1 MWEKMTCCHFFYYH
15 VSLCWN
21 MSTISSLFVLVL
33 LKHFWPFLIHPDRH
47 ITHVLY
53 RRKSWLLLSP
63 SSQVKHFIP
72 KLNLS
77 LIQCSTMFSPQKVT
91 LSSPTCI
98 NTDKG
103 AFGNVIQATDT
114 PALVLGLEEL
124 QTNLQAMLYQSVC
137 AHVRVTFA
145 AFVTLINSGR
155 RSQ

>member
-1 MWEKMTCCHFFYYH
+1 MSFFLLPCL
-15 VSLCWN
+15 S
-21 MSTISSLFVLVL
+21 L
-33 LKHFWPFLIHPDRH
+33 LKHVHNFIPFRACSPEALLTLPDPPHRH

-63 SSQVKHFIP
+63 SSQVKHFIL

-77 LIQCSTMFSPQKVT
+77 LIECSTMFSPQKAT

-124 QTNLQAMLYQSVC
+124 HTNLQAMLYQSVC